1 MSKPTQ
7 ANFSSSS
14 PLQDVELSPFYNQT
28 KVKVVALY
36 NYVLETLSSLLL
48 LVCMS
53 SYPPTIRA
61 KMMGGACNRKSEVP
75 DGDVYGSATLFS
87 HLPSLAKEY
96 FKSTSVSTVTTWP
109 PLSL

>member
-1 MSKPTQ
+1 
-7 ANFSSSS
+7 
-14 PLQDVELSPFYNQT
+14 
-28 KVKVVALY
+28 
-36 NYVLETLSSLLL
+36 
-48 LVCMS
+48 
-53 SYPPTIRA
+53 
-61 KMMGGACNRKSEVP
+61 MGGACNRKSEVP